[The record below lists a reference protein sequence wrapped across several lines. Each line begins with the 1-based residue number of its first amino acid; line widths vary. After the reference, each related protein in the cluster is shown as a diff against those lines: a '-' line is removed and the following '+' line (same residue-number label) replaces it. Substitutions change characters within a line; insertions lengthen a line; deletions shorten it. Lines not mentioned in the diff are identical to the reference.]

1 MKVQSVQCRIWLDA
15 FDACTILWTNM
26 LSFEQVPVVQDITI
40 SMHPNEVIAIVSD
53 YSSICFCVLH
63 LICLVPMVELYNYC
77 C

>member
-1 MKVQSVQCRIWLDA
+1 
-15 FDACTILWTNM
+15 M